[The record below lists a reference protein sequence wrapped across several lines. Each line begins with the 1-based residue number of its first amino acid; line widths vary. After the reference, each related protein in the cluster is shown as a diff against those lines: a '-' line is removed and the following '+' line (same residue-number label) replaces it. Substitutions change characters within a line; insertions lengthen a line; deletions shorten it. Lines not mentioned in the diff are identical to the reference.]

1 MEWTK
6 VFCNTTLSVLIP
18 IVVALIAASVTWQ
31 IAAKR
36 IVIENI
42 TQERAKWREKVRK
55 RALLV
60 HDAMIKRN
68 GEDLDRYRS
77 EFRALLNPQDC
88 EDMGIVRCIELPQQG
103 GELEQAKGFSKRIAL
118 LLKHDWERAK
128 HEAKTIHCR
137 CKPKRE
143 PYRECSSN
151 GDATT
156 GDPGR
161 TT

>member
-1 MEWTK
+1 MMEWIKIFASGT
-6 VFCNTTLSVLIP
+6 VA
-18 IVVALIAASVTWQ
+18 ALITMFVTWR

-42 TQERAKWREKVRK
+42 TQERAKWREKVRA

-68 GEDLDRYRS
+68 GEYLDRYRS

-88 EDMGIVRCIELPQQG
+88 EDKGIIQCIELPPNG
-103 GELEQAKGFSKRIAL
+103 GELERAEEFAERIAL

-128 HEAKTIHCR
+128 HEAKTIPFLR
-137 CKPKRE
+137 YKPKRE
-143 PYRECSSN
+143 PYRVRSSN
-151 GDATT
+151 GDTKT
-156 GDPGR
+156 GVI
-161 TT
+161 TK